1 MIMISQY
8 NYELLGVTMLTTV
21 VLLLLTCINHNCG
34 TKRYNI
40 WKMGL
45 YLLLLNQ
52 ILDIFRHQHTLNA
65 RTEMM
70 LKQSFDA
77 VFCLDEQ
84 GRIKLWNNYAET
96 LFHL

>member
-1 MIMISQY
+1 MISQY

-21 VLLLLTCINHNCG
+21 VLLLLTCINHSCG

-52 ILDIFRHQHTLNA
+52 ILDIFRA
-65 RTEMM
+65 RI
-70 LKQSFDA
+70 LFDQLSAAGYIPYLCRLLSECGNCHDTHCHLFTAA
-77 VFCLDEQ
+77 VSMA
-84 GRIKLWNNYAET
+84 GG
-96 LFHL
+96 